1 MCLAIPTKITSVQ
14 GNYAYAEI
22 MGIRQKINIQ
32 LIENPMPGDY
42 VLLHAGFAIE
52 KIEEKEYIFLNHTL
66 NEMIKDDDENES
78 GI

>member
-14 GNYAYAEI
+14 GSYAYAET

-32 LIENPMPGDY
+32 LIENPMPGDF

-52 KIEEKEYIFLNHTL
+52 KIDQTEYLFLNNTL
-66 NEMIKDDDENES
+66 NEMIKSDENEPRE
-78 GI
+78 